1 MRNSKLHKLLEI
13 KHTEKH
19 RPHFNPSQNVTTY
32 TRGPDMDTVKNQ
44 NLWPHLKRSELEL
57 AFWRDPQK
65 ILIVFKAYETLCCP
79 IPNYQR
85 GGG

>member
-1 MRNSKLHKLLEI
+1 
-13 KHTEKH
+13 
-19 RPHFNPSQNVTTY
+19 
-32 TRGPDMDTVKNQ
+32 MDTVKNQ

>member
-1 MRNSKLHKLLEI
+1 
-13 KHTEKH
+13 
-19 RPHFNPSQNVTTY
+19 
-32 TRGPDMDTVKNQ
+32 MDTVKNQ

-65 ILIVFKAYETLCCP
+65 ILIVFKAYETPCCP